1 MMWNSNPFEKLMD
14 FVEKMIHFP
23 ILKSK
28 TPKGQN
34 SQSSVM
40 YGEKK
45 IRAKTS
51 SALQDLARQPA
62 LTTNS

>member
-1 MMWNSNPFEKLMD
+1 MTWNSNPFEKLMD

-34 SQSSVM
+34 FQLSVKC
-40 YGEKK
+40 GEKK
-45 IRAKTS
+45 IRVKTS
-51 SALQDLARQPA
+51 SAL
-62 LTTNS
+62 